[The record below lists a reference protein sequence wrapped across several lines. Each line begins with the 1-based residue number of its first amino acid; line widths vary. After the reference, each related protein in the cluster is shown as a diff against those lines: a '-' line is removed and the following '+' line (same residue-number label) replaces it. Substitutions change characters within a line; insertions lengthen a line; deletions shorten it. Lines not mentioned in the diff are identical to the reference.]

1 MENPKT
7 RNKKETKPKSNLNLS
22 NNKTQYK
29 VFHIQI
35 WKKGRKMYRIR
46 FDESL
51 SCKETPNH
59 SARRIFFWILEAG
72 EPRQQHPLLQA
83 VATVLFESSPYFASE
98 STVVT
103 EGWSEASSVGSFSSS
118 SSRRSSGRD
127 SSSSSVIIWGLFRV
141 FSVVVVGL
149 KLIWS
154 DESVAIVWENRRLR
168 ENGNSDLFLLSHLS
182 FGFWFWE
189 KDISWF
195 LGFWEERGVT
205 GFTFSF

>member
-1 MENPKT
+1 
-7 RNKKETKPKSNLNLS
+7 
-22 NNKTQYK
+22 
-29 VFHIQI
+29 
-35 WKKGRKMYRIR
+35 MYWIL

-51 SCKETPNH
+51 SCKETLNR
-59 SARRIFFWILEAG
+59 SARWIFFWILEAG

-83 VATVLFESSPYFASE
+83 AATVLFESSPYFAL
-98 STVVT
+98 
-103 EGWSEASSVGSFSSS
+103 VGSFSSS

-127 SSSSSVIIWGLFRV
+127 NNSSSVIVWGLFRV

-149 KLIWS
+149 KLRWS
-154 DESVAIVWENRRLR
+154 DESVAIVWENRRLH
-168 ENGNSDLFLLSHLS
+168 ENGNFDLFLLSHLS